1 MKHSIRIRFTLI
13 FVGIMAFLLL
23 LMYAVNTL
31 YLADYYFDEK
41 VDSLEYT
48 YDTIDEIVELA
59 DRQDRTIVDLVGDE
73 FGQNV
78 TDSPIVSMFR
88 SLNDQSNINVV
99 MIDKNDRSFVAAS
112 REGEYMER
120 KLRFFMANREEIL
133 DGRMPSALIPDENDD
148 EYSTGIKN
156 FIAGFLRS
164 MDYNAA
170 VWGEEGELG
179 PRITTLLVHPDYVVQ
194 QNYDRRSGSTYLESW
209 GKFSDGETM
218 FIMSMP
224 LAHIEDSVNITN
236 RFLLIVGILV
246 LVLGSVVIFFTT
258 GAITKPIN
266 DLAYISKKMAGL
278 DFGVKYEGKRQDEIG
293 GLGSSMNDMSA
304 RLEETIAEL
313 KTANLQLQKD
323 IEEKTRIDDMRKDF
337 ISNVSHELKTPIA
350 LIEGYAEGLTEGIAD
365 DEESRK
371 YYCSVIMDEAVK
383 MNKMV
388 KQLTSLTNL
397 EFGNDGIE
405 IKRFDLSALIKS
417 IIEAQGMRAEEKSVK
432 VEDRFPEGLEAWGD
446 EFKIEEVLTNYY
458 TNALNHIDGEKR
470 LIISGSETDGKIRV
484 SVYNDGT
491 PIPEEDIS
499 RIWEKFYKVDKART
513 RAYGGSG
520 IGLSIVKAIMDAHG
534 QAYGVINHEN
544 GVEFW
549 FELEIC
555 EKEDQSSLS

>member
-156 FIAGFLRS
+156 FIARFLRS
-164 MDYNAA
+164 MGYNAA

-179 PRITTLLVHPDYVVQ
+179 PRITTLQVHPDYVVQ

-246 LVLGSVVIFFTT
+246 LVLGSIVIFFTT

-293 GLGSSMNDMSA
+293 VLGSSMNDMSA

-417 IIEAQGMRAEEKSVK
+417 IVEAQGMKTEEKSVK
-432 VEDRFPEGLEAWGD
+432 AEDRFPEGLEAWGD

-458 TNALNHIDGEKR
+458 TNALNHIDGERR
-470 LIISGSETDGKIRV
+470 LIISGSESDGKIRV

-491 PIPEEDIS
+491 PIPEEDIP

-534 QAYGVINHEN
+534 QACGVINHEN

-549 FELEIC
+549 FELEAC